1 MCHQDI
7 KEVQP
12 YIPGSLCLASRS
24 VTVGDDMPVPA
35 AAGLP
40 RRVDVTA
47 QDDHL
52 YPISRAST
60 CCQRSLPG
68 AWARLVG
75 NVVTV
80 GNDTPAPAPALT
92 ARTWAAAAR
101 CSAALLGLE
110 AVIGDCWLSL
120 GACMP
125 TVSDHILQNVVGL
138 SAQDCE
144 SLDLHKIVTSISS
157 HTHEAFGRSRT
168 ATWLY
173 YTKFGVV
180 LKLSKPKTYVNPSQ

>member
-1 MCHQDI
+1 
-7 KEVQP
+7 
-12 YIPGSLCLASRS
+12 
-24 VTVGDDMPVPA
+24 MPVPA

-80 GNDTPAPAPALT
+80 GNDTAAPAPALT

-173 YTKFGVV
+173 IHQIWCGAQAQQAKNIRQPIT
-180 LKLSKPKTYVNPSQ
+180 VNVYYPHCIFSSLHS